1 MNKMEELH
9 QTAKLQYYPE
19 FYRNYDNCGQSY
31 LEQSTYI
38 DGREEDEYLP
48 SVDS

>member
-1 MNKMEELH
+1 MEELH

-31 LEQSTYI
+31 LGQSTHI
-38 DGREEDEYLP
+38 AGRDEDEQLT